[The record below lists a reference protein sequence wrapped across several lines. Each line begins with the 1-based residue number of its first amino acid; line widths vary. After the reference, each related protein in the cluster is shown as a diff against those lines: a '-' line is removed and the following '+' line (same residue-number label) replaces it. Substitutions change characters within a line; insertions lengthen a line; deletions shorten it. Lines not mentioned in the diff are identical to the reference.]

1 MRTAITPAKNVRPT
15 PDIIMASEQELK
27 RLIDASLE
35 DFAGCN
41 FDAAMGDLNSAERIV
56 LGETVQDEAFDKR
69 VNGFETFARKSI
81 AEAQRHAHPKKD
93 KLAAAKTLTVPELM
107 TLVSRMNPTRENS
120 VQISN
125 LLSTKR
131 IVHNKKGYRIIAF
144 RCVGVNSFIK
154 IEGFEHVQFLEREM
168 NRGWIPFDATVIERV
183 LAETTATA
191 VKKLGEHLPASAE
204 EFIGLINMM
213 REKKT
218 MPEAIKKDILNNR
231 PVIKTGEHGAL
242 VDYYI
247 EKDGIPLIHF
257 QGFPSKVLT
266 LLDKSAIETSVRIAH
281 LLKPLDEKL
290 ARLKPFKIDSLAKA
304 VFADRKDI
312 ERLPEFSDEFTKAD
326 VDAALFLNARKGIL
340 II

>member
-1 MRTAITPAKNVRPT
+1 MITPTKNVRPT
-15 PDIIMASEQELK
+15 PDIIMASGEELSK
-27 RLIDASLE
+27 LIDASLE
-35 DFAGCN
+35 HFAILDD
-41 FDAAMGDLNSAERIV
+41 DAARADLDSAERIV
-56 LGETVQDEAFDKR
+56 LGEKVQDEAFNER

-107 TLVSRMNPTRENS
+107 ALVSRMNPTRENS

-131 IVHNKKGYRIIAF
+131 LVHNRRGYKIIAF

-183 LAETTATA
+183 LAETTAKA
-191 VKKLGEHLPASAE
+191 VKKLEEHLPESAE
-204 EFIGLINMM
+204 DFIGLINMM

-218 MPEAIKKDILNNR
+218 MPEAIKQDIIRNR
-231 PVIKTGEHGAL
+231 PVIKVGEHGAL
-242 VDYYI
+242 VDYYL

-312 ERLPEFSDEFTKAD
+312 EKLPEFSNEFTKED
-326 VDAALFLNARKGIL
+326 VDAALFLNARKGI
-340 II
+340 III